1 MIWKQIPWIYR
12 TWLRFPSTLIV
23 PCKSSPTASLYLIKF
38 FYQLKSAETKEKN
51 AELLMNREAETVRI
65 KSPQKFPVVLLLA
78 TLLAEALLLPVDHQH
93 RRLEVQLAD
102 LVTPVILP
110 ALAEICRAPVDQAR
124 DSVAAFRRGSGR
136 LRWRHR
142 HRGNSRLVVPL
153 I

>member
-1 MIWKQIPWIYR
+1 M
-12 TWLRFPSTLIV
+12 
-23 PCKSSPTASLYLIKF
+23 PCKSSPTASLYLIEF

-51 AELLMNREAETVRI
+51 TATFDEQMKQRLSEFS
-65 KSPQKFPVVLLLA
+65 SPQEFPAVLLPA
-78 TLLAEALLLPVDHQH
+78 TLLAEALLLPADHHH

-110 ALAEICRAPVDQAR
+110 ALAEICGAPVDQAR
-124 DSVAAFRRGSGR
+124 VSVAAVRRGSGR

-142 HRGNSRLVVPL
+142 HRGHSRLVVPL